1 MVGVLKETQHAPTGS
16 VRECFVSDKL
26 TGVPLM
32 NWDQIEGNWK
42 QFKGKAKQQWSKLTD
57 DDIGRLSGKREEL
70 VGVVQ
75 ERYGYQKEQAEKE
88 IDNWLKT
95 QKAA

>member
-1 MVGVLKETQHAPTGS
+1 
-16 VRECFVSDKL
+16 
-26 TGVPLM
+26 M

-57 DDIGRLSGKREEL
+57 DDLGQISGKREEL

-75 ERYGYQKEQAEKE
+75 ERYGYQKDQAEKE